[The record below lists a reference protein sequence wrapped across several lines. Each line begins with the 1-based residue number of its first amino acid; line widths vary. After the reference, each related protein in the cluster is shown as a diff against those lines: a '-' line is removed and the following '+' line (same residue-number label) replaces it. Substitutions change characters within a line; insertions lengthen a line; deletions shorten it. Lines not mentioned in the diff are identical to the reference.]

1 VVLFDDEEFA
11 EEVDAQLEDERIL
24 LGGGEVAEIHSLA
37 RTKSAAEPA
46 GQPDSLGVTVPLMP
60 LAIPHTGALSTRS
73 EPAWQRP
80 KDGFKL
86 WVPR

>member
-1 VVLFDDEEFA
+1 MVLVDDEEFA
-11 EEVDAQLEDERIL
+11 EEVDAQLEDGRIL
-24 LGGGEVAEIHSLA
+24 LGGGEVAEMHSLA
-37 RTKSAAEPA
+37 RTKSAGAC
-46 GQPDSLGVTVPLMP
+46 QPDSLGVTVPLMP
-60 LAIPHTGALSTRS
+60 LANPHTGALSTRS